1 MVAISTVAVSVLFTI
16 VTKPQCQCAIL
27 RREFGGRNKS
37 SNRNRKNH
45 LAEKRETTEKRTEIH
60 PQNYDEEKTQNII
73 TQLCISVSSR
83 WHFIF
88 CILHLNDMSSEV
100 QTTRYQFDLEPSI
113 QRICLLFWANS
124 NRYRAPFAC
133 LNQFSSILFLIMAY
147 FYGRAGDGCIVRCT
161 CILNGIYVCI
171 LNWILEENVA
181 KCITLITFVSYILV

>member
-1 MVAISTVAVSVLFTI
+1 MSNGCHFNGCSLCFIYYRHKTAMSMRYFASWVWWKKQVI
-16 VTKPQCQCAIL
+16 KPKSQ
-27 RREFGGRNKS
+27 KS
-37 SNRNRKNH
+37 SSW
-45 LAEKRETTEKRTEIH
+45 KRETTEKKYTNIH

-133 LNQFSSILFLIMAY
+133 LNQFFLILFLIMAY

-171 LNWILEENVA
+171 LNWNWRKMLQNA
-181 KCITLITFVSYILV
+181 